1 MADVKENT
9 IRDVLI
15 KHEEGKE
22 QEGNLIGLCDNGCDA
37 EEERRDGE
45 I

>member
-15 KHEEGKE
+15 KRRGKE